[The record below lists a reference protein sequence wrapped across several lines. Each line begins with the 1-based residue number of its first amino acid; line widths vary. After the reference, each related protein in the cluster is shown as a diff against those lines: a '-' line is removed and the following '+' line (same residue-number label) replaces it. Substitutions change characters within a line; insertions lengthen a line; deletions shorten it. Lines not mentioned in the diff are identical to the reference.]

1 MRAKYCCDSKAYE
14 RYYLN
19 QVGNGTFSGPRYQQ
33 GYGLGNIFS
42 SLAKSVVPLM
52 KSGAKAI
59 GKQVLQ
65 SGVGFA
71 SDVMSGKNVR
81 QAAVDRA
88 KAAGKQLVNQAR
100 SKVLGELRQSRKRK
114 RSQRVQKAKRKRHKD
129 IFS

>member
-1 MRAKYCCDSKAYE
+1 MRAKYCCDAKAYE
-14 RYYLN
+14 HYYLN
-19 QVGNGTFSGPRYQQ
+19 QVGNGVFAGPRYQQ

-42 SLAKSVVPLM
+42 SLAKSFVPLM

-71 SDVMSGKNVR
+71 SDVLSGKEVK

-88 KAAGKQLVNQAR
+88 KSAGQQLLSQAR
-100 SKVLGELRQSRKRK
+100 NNILSTPRKRK
-114 RSQRVQKAKRKRHKD
+114 RPPRVQKAKRKRRLD

>member
-1 MRAKYCCDSKAYE
+1 MRAKYCCDAKAYE

-19 QVGNGTFSGPRYQQ
+19 QVGNGVFSGPRYQQ

-42 SLAKSVVPLM
+42 SLAKSIVPLM

-59 GKQVLQ
+59 GKQVLH

-71 SDVMSGKNVR
+71 SDVLSGKDVK
-81 QAAVDRA
+81 QAAVERA
-88 KAAGKQLVNQAR
+88 KSAGQQLMTQAR
-100 SKVLGELRQSRKRK
+100 NKVLGGQRPSRKRK
-114 RSQRVQKAKRKRHKD
+114 RSARVQKVKRKRHHD